1 MYNCEHS
8 HTSTAG
14 RRSISQLCAFVQVT
28 VECTATALSK
38 CAQETCRC
46 SPLHLK
52 DGPNQLEGYA
62 DNYHTSVRVWS
73 LRCRLQL
80 RSPEKH
86 RCSLMHLMQQ
96 NQSFYSSNNSRGIG
110 SLHSFALH
118 ILFICACAHYFVRW
132 THFSLSSSSS
142 DFSWL
147 SASCLMAC
155 SAEETWHCAR
165 LRVLCRPWLCR
176 NDKVYACMLASV
188 CLRVCVHMHVCVCLH
203 ASVCTPAHL
212 TDQLQTLS

>member
-1 MYNCEHS
+1 
-8 HTSTAG
+8 
-14 RRSISQLCAFVQVT
+14 
-28 VECTATALSK
+28 
-38 CAQETCRC
+38 
-46 SPLHLK
+46 
-52 DGPNQLEGYA
+52 
-62 DNYHTSVRVWS
+62 
-73 LRCRLQL
+73 
-80 RSPEKH
+80 
-86 RCSLMHLMQQ
+86 MHLMQW

-110 SLHSFALH
+110 SLHSFALD

-176 NDKVYACMLASV
+176 KTRCTHACLQ
-188 CLRVCVHMHVCVCLH
+188 VCVC
-203 ASVCTPAHL
+203 VCAYICMCVFVCMQVCAHL
-212 TDQLQTLS
+212 HTLQTSCRPLAESPVCLNFLSIKTLSSGNCRDQCITNAEVLRCTSTKETTKS